1 MEMAIK
7 KIKRHLKIIICIF
20 AFLLLVFFNGSA
32 VAQKDTSIVSFPTD
46 TMKQEKLPMFYI
58 TYDYTDVFYSK
69 WLVELNEP
77 PLNEELDCESYRFT
91 WKGSFG
97 TEHNPFS
104 VRIEN
109 Q

>member
-1 MEMAIK
+1 MKTEMAIK
-7 KIKRHLKIIICIF
+7 KMKIIVCIF
-20 AFLLLVFFNGSA
+20 TFVFFVFNKDNADAQEDNG
-32 VAQKDTSIVSFPTD
+32 VVSFPTD